1 MLLKKPRFWD
11 YKYISFLAIV
21 LSPLSFF
28 VNIFNYIK
36 LKISKKKNF
45 SIPIICV
52 GNIYLGGTGKT
63 PLASEI
69 FKITQSL
76 GKNPAFVK
84 KYYDYLKDEITTLK
98 KVGTT
103 FVSGSRKEAIESLIK
118 NKNDIAILD
127 DGFQDFTIKKKFS
140 VVCFNQKQ
148 WIGNGL
154 VIPSGPLRERFTAI
168 NRADCIVINGQ
179 KDIKIENQIYKKNK
193 NAKIFYSKYKAV
205 DINRFKDKQICAF
218 AGIGNPSNFF
228 DLLRKNNLN
237 LIHTFSFPD
246 HHHYS
251 ILDTKMLAGSLMEKE
266 GKNKI
271 LLTTEK
277 DYFRFPDDSLINKLS
292 IQYLKIE
299 LEIENKDNFVELI
312 KKNI

>member
-1 MLLKKPRFWD
+1 MKLKKPKFWD
-11 YKYISFLAIV
+11 SSRFSFWAILFFPISILFLLFSFINKY
-21 LSPLSFF
+21 
-28 VNIFNYIK
+28 
-36 LKISKKKNF
+36 KISKKF
-45 SIPIICV
+45 PIPIICV
-52 GNIYLGGTGKT
+52 GNIYVGGTGKT

-69 FKITQSL
+69 FKITKSL

-84 KYYDYLKDEITTLK
+84 KYYDYLKDEITMLK

-127 DGFQDFTIKKKFS
+127 DGFQDFTIKKNFS

-193 NAKIFYSKYKAV
+193 NVKIFYSKYKPL

-228 DLLRKNNLN
+228 DLLRENNLN

-251 ILDTKMLAGSLMEKE
+251 ILDIEMLAGSLMEKE

-277 DYFRFPDDSLINKLS
+277 DYSRFTDVSLLSKSS

-299 LEIENKDNFVELI
+299 LEIENKDNFIELI

>member
-1 MLLKKPRFWD
+1 M
-11 YKYISFLAIV
+11 
-21 LSPLSFF
+21 
-28 VNIFNYIK
+28 
-36 LKISKKKNF
+36 
-45 SIPIICV
+45 
-52 GNIYLGGTGKT
+52 
-63 PLASEI
+63 
-69 FKITQSL
+69 
-76 GKNPAFVK
+76 
-84 KYYDYLKDEITTLK
+84 
-98 KVGTT
+98 
-103 FVSGSRKEAIESLIK
+103 
-118 NKNDIAILD
+118 
-127 DGFQDFTIKKKFS
+127 
-140 VVCFNQKQ
+140 
-148 WIGNGL
+148 
-154 VIPSGPLRERFTAI
+154 RERFTAI

-228 DLLRKNNLN
+228 DLLRENNLN

-251 ILDTKMLAGSLMEKE
+251 IHDTEMLAESLMEKE

-277 DYFRFPDDSLINKLS
+277 DYFRFPDDLLINKLS

-299 LEIENKDNFVELI
+299 LEIENKDNFIELI